1 MQMSFIELM
10 DISLAVKRLLY
21 EVNYGYIFNI
31 RDSFQRKNA
40 EYAAKAAH
48 ASSADNATN
57 ATNAGKNLATLFV
70 GIVSVLPHNGVIKC

>member
-31 RDSFQRKNA
+31 RNSFQRK
-40 EYAAKAAH
+40 
-48 ASSADNATN
+48 
-57 ATNAGKNLATLFV
+57 
-70 GIVSVLPHNGVIKC
+70 KCRVCC